1 METDGPDHTMIPTSA
16 AKGERPEVLL
26 QRLARWACGLA
37 FEDLPV
43 RKT

>member
-1 METDGPDHTMIPTSA
+1 METDTPDHTMIPTSGA
-16 AKGERPEVLL
+16 QGAGFQVPL